1 MLTLDRRR
9 VLAAVSGAFALP
21 LAAPLHQLS
30 ARPPSQDDRSWPT
43 DGWETIDPVELGI
56 DPAIF
61 ETATSRI
68 RSETPALSAF
78 VVAVGGRL
86 AFEYYAD
93 GFADDETTDI
103 WSSTKSVT
111 SALIG
116 IAVGDGLLALDDR
129 IGDLLGDRIP
139 AGADPATADITVRD
153 LLTMA
158 SGWDWDGTVDYA
170 NLDNTDDWAARTLSL
185 PVVADP
191 GGTFTYNSGN
201 CHVLSVILQ
210 TVSGQTLREFGQE
223 RLFGPIGVEIDD
235 WLASPQGETAGG
247 WGLFLTARQ
256 MASFG
261 YLMLNGGAWDGDRII
276 PAGWVAESTSFQISP
291 SPANDFGGGTGY
303 GYYWWLDEVV
313 GYDAWF
319 SLGYGE
325 SSIYVVPGLD
335 LVMVAATAEVPA
347 LDQAGFQTRPRPI
360 MRETIAPGVASRT
373 T

>member
-1 MLTLDRRR
+1 MLMIDRRR
-9 VLAAVSGAFALP
+9 VLAAVSGVLTLP
-21 LAAPLHQLS
+21 LAAPLLQ
-30 ARPPSQDDRSWPT
+30 ARAQTEEERPWPT
-43 DGWETIDPVELGI
+43 DGWDTVDPDEIGI
-56 DPAIF
+56 DPSIF
-61 ETATSRI
+61 ETATSRL
-68 RSETPALSAF
+68 RSETPTLSAL

-93 GFADDETTDI
+93 GFAGDATTDI

-116 IAVGDGLLALDDR
+116 IAIGDGLLTLDDR
-129 IGDLLGDRIP
+129 IGDLLGARIP
-139 AGADPATADITVRD
+139 AGADPATADITVGN
-153 LLTMA
+153 LLTMS

-170 NLDNTDDWAARTLSL
+170 NLDNADDWAARTLSL
-185 PVVADP
+185 PIVADP
-191 GGTFTYNSGN
+191 GETFTYNSGN
-201 CHVLSVILQ
+201 CHVMSVILQ
-210 TVSGQTLREFGQE
+210 TVSGRTLREFAQE

-247 WGLFLTARQ
+247 WGLFLTPRQ

-261 YLMLNGGAWDGDRII
+261 YLMLNGGAWDGEQIV
-276 PAGWVAESTSFQISP
+276 PADWVTESTAFQIMP
-291 SPANDFGGGTGY
+291 SPTNDFGGGTGY
-303 GYYWWLDEVV
+303 GYYWWLDEVA

-325 SSIYVVPGLD
+325 SSIYVVPELD

-347 LDQAGFQTRPRPI
+347 LDQPGRQTRPRPI
-360 MRETIAPGVASRT
+360 MRETIASGVASRT